1 MLQEYVTYLQI
12 INTVCFRAIWGML
25 VVSVSHDG
33 QTEESKAD
41 TKLFR
46 QVKVFHFK
54 AIRVLRLTW
63 PLWRPSSLLSPRV
76 IGLHA
81 SVAVSDVST
90 MTERGIEETS
100 NTQTNHSTFTCTSL
114 SCLSLG
120 GPWRYPFAVWNTF
133 GYLRHVFFLFFV
145 F

>member
-12 INTVCFRAIWGML
+12 INKVCFRALIKQSE
-25 VVSVSHDG
+25 VCHDG

-46 QVKVFHFK
+46 RVKVFHFK

-76 IGLHA
+76 IGLHS

-90 MTERGIEETS
+90 MTERGVEETS

-114 SCLSLG
+114 SCLSPG
-120 GPWRYPFAVWNTF
+120 GPWCYPFCCLENF
-133 GYLRHVFFLFFV
+133 FFFFFL
-145 F
+145 